1 WFTVS
6 TGCYLLGLQTLRHF
20 IQLSS
25 TFLICFQEYL
35 KRFYNLPR
43 GIEGTRRSSSAM
55 TEALKSMQS
64 FFGLKITG
72 HVDDDTIKVMKMSRC
87 GVPDVAEY
95 NVFPKNLKW
104 ETTNVTFRIVNYTP
118 DMKSSEVDKA
128 IHNALRVWSEVTP
141 LVFKKIHEGIADI
154 MISFGAKE
162 HGDFNPFDG
171 PNGLLAH
178 AYPPG
183 KGIGGDTHFDEDET
197 WSADAS
203 YNLFIVA
210 AHEFGHAL
218 GMAHSQDPGAL
229 MYPVYSYSKGF
240 PLSND
245 DMKGIQFLYGSNPF
259 HPKVN
264 PRPEAPDKCD
274 AYLSFDAVTK
284 LRGETII
291 FKDRFYWRLHPQL
304 TNIDAAY
311 ESPEKDLVFIF
322 RGIKMWAIN
331 GYDLVEGYPKYIHKL
346 GLPKSVRKI
355 DAAVHI
361 RETGKTLLFTEED
374 YWRFAFSIH
383 PFSNLLNLN
392 TGSRGSAGAKPSQ
405 HRAQG
410 REQIPGRVP
419 THRRTHTNTPTH
431 QAHTRANL
439 ESPIHLTCMSLDCGR
454 KPERPE
460 ETHADTGR
468 TCKLHAGRTRE
479 ANPGLLTARQQRY
492 HCATVPPT
500 GILLLKM

>member
-1 WFTVS
+1 MKNSILLLVLSAAHLYAFPLLKEETEADENDWQRAKVS
-6 TGCYLLGLQTLRHF
+6 FGLRFRLG
-20 IQLSS
+20 
-25 TFLICFQEYL
+25 
-35 KRFYNLPR
+35 
-43 GIEGTRRSSSAM
+43 
-55 TEALKSMQS
+55 ALKSMQS

-203 YNLFIVA
+203 GYNLFIVA

-245 DMKGIQFLYGSNPF
+245 DMKGIQFLYGKQPPPSSAGLGSNPF

-291 FKDRFYWRLHPQL
+291 FKDSLLMQKQTLIKSTWPVLP
-304 TNIDAAY
+304 NKIDAAY

-374 YWRFAFSIH
+374 YWRFCHLRSCNGWFV
-383 PFSNLLNLN
+383 L
-392 TGSRGSAGAKPSQ
+392 
-405 HRAQG
+405 
-410 REQIPGRVP
+410 
-419 THRRTHTNTPTH
+419 RTHFNFFTGIFHPSIFQPAESEHRVTGVCWSQTQPTQGTRQGTNPG
-431 QAHTRANL
+431 Q
-439 ESPIHLTCMSLDCGR
+439 G
-454 KPERPE
+454 
-460 ETHADTGR
+460 
-468 TCKLHAGRTRE
+468 
-479 ANPGLLTARQQRY
+479 ANPPQDT
-492 HCATVPPT
+492 HKHTHTPST
-500 GILLLKM
+500 H

>member
-1 WFTVS
+1 MKSSILFFVLS
-6 TGCYLLGLQTLRHF
+6 AAHLYAFPLLKEETEADENEWQRAK
-20 IQLSS
+20 
-25 TFLICFQEYL
+25 EYL

-72 HVDDDTIKVMKMSRC
+72 HLDDDTIKVMKMSRC

-128 IHNALRVWSEVTP
+128 IHNALKVWSEVTP
-141 LVFKKIHEGIADI
+141 LVFKKIHEGTADI

-203 YNLFIVA
+203 GYNLFIVA

-229 MYPVYSYSKGF
+229 MYPVYSYSTGF

-245 DMKGIQFLYGSNPF
+245 DMKGIQFLYGPNPF

-304 TNIDAAY
+304 TNAEQTLIKMTWPVLPNKIDAAY

-322 RGIKMWAIN
+322 KGIKMWAMN
-331 GYDLVEGYPKYIHKL
+331 GYDLVDGYPKYIHKL

-374 YWRFAFSIH
+374 YWSYDENSHTMDKDSPRSIEDDFPGIGEEIDAAFQENGYLYLYKGPIQ
-383 PFSNLLNLN
+383 FEYNYAA
-392 TGSRGSAGAKPSQ
+392 R
-405 HRAQG
+405 
-410 REQIPGRVP
+410 RVL
-419 THRRTHTNTPTH
+419 RIL
-431 QAHTRANL
+431 RAN
-439 ESPIHLTCMSLDCGR
+439 SLFNC
-454 KPERPE
+454 
-460 ETHADTGR
+460 
-468 TCKLHAGRTRE
+468 
-479 ANPGLLTARQQRY
+479 
-492 HCATVPPT
+492 
-500 GILLLKM
+500 